1 MFHRNTLIA
10 IAFASALAFSGISVA
25 CANDYKQVDPAEK
38 SARLQKELNLTDEQ
52 TKKVEAIIK
61 TQQDKATEIRKDAQ
75 EVRDD
80 AKALREETRKKMSDV
95 LTPEQMKQYDAMK
108 EQKMKKSKK
117 GKKADKKSNDN
128 GY

>member
-1 MFHRNTLIA
+1 MFHRNTLIG

-25 CANDYKQVDPAEK
+25 CADDYKQVDPAQK

-52 TKKVEAIIK
+52 TKKVEDIIT
-61 TQQDKATEIRKDAQ
+61 TQQKKAAEIRKDAQ

-108 EQKMKKSKK
+108 EKKMKNSKK
-117 GKKADKKSNDN
+117 GKKASNNNNN
-128 GY
+128 GSY